1 MLYPTLNEFLVQG
14 SRNTPFLKEKT
25 TVKIV
30 KVTVKIVKISF
41 FCKIIEGRIYLSHSC
56 IQEIIIFPMNKKTHL
71 LYQDSQTI
79 VCADSHK

>member
-30 KVTVKIVKISF
+30 K
-41 FCKIIEGRIYLSHSC
+41 
-56 IQEIIIFPMNKKTHL
+56 
-71 LYQDSQTI
+71 TI
-79 VCADSHK
+79 VNLVKMAFFVKFAKNRNYRTPDSHNPQFITRTN